1 MNIEALATRRKA
13 ITGLQ
18 RQLWD
23 QTGGFVPADWTV
35 TGSGQD
41 YGEIWLRLRNTEGA
55 RAELVLTINGLF

>member
-1 MNIEALATRRKA
+1 MNIESLATRRKA

-18 RQLWD
+18 RSLWET
-23 QTGGFVPADWTV
+23 TGKLVPAAWTV

-41 YGEIWLRLRNTEGA
+41 YGEIWLRLRNAEGV